1 MMMEFPNDVVS
12 RDLDEQFLWGS
23 GLLIAPVLEENA
35 VKKQVYLPDNGW
47 WYHNGVQLQSN
58 FWVELDAPK
67 ASYSLF
73 EILCSA
79 VEIWCFLRFLE
90 GNFWWNVENPKLR
103 IHKKKNRSEDLSDL
117 HLTFPRHEFQVYL
130 AIRKKWNI
138 FLFTFKIAPPTCTN
152 ICKSERIFFVQQN
165 SSSHYALVLWENL
178 ENRNSNRN
186 FHSKPS
192 KMTKKENLKTR
203 IHKNKNKKILWHYED
218 EIPRFTC
225 LFNTLF

>member
-1 MMMEFPNDVVS
+1 MVRPMMMEFPNDVVS

-90 GNFWWNVENPKLR
+90 GNFW
-103 IHKKKNRSEDLSDL
+103 
-117 HLTFPRHEFQVYL
+117 
-130 AIRKKWNI
+130 
-138 FLFTFKIAPPTCTN
+138 
-152 ICKSERIFFVQQN
+152 
-165 SSSHYALVLWENL
+165 
-178 ENRNSNRN
+178 
-186 FHSKPS
+186 
-192 KMTKKENLKTR
+192 
-203 IHKNKNKKILWHYED
+203 
-218 EIPRFTC
+218 
-225 LFNTLF
+225 